1 MLERGI
7 FFKKRTSFQ
16 FYFYNFVEQNVQK
29 EPKLMEYYDIMVVD
43 DHPIVRE
50 GLISILSRQ
59 PGLRC
64 SGSESVEQLLRS
76 IALGNH
82 YQLFIL
88 DVEFPM
94 ADIYTVVEK
103 IKAMSPDSSI
113 LIYTVHEEPWILA
126 RLVELPVDGFVS
138 KSSSIDE
145 LINAV
150 LAIRAGKTA
159 FNDNF
164 LNAKG
169 ISQRNDDDG
178 GVVLTDRE
186 KQVLAYITQGL
197 KTSEIAAK
205 LHISYYTVKTH
216 RSHLLKKLH
225 AKNVVEI
232 VTKGKKYL

>member
-1 MLERGI
+1 
-7 FFKKRTSFQ
+7 
-16 FYFYNFVEQNVQK
+16 
-29 EPKLMEYYDIMVVD
+29 MEYYDIMVVD

-59 PGLRC
+59 PGLR
-64 SGSESVEQLLRS
+64 STGIESVEQLLKS
-76 IALGNH
+76 IALGNN

-126 RLVELPVDGFVS
+126 RLVELPVNGFVS

-159 FNDNF
+159 FSESF
-164 LNAKG
+164 LNARG
-169 ISQRNDDDG
+169 IRQRNDDDTD
-178 GVVLTDRE
+178 GVELTDRE
-186 KQVLAYITQGL
+186 KQVLAYITKGL
-197 KTSEIAAK
+197 RTSEIAAK